1 MPELMRVPEVAAGA
15 THVVMGEWLVPE
27 GTELTAGAA
36 LAVIETDKAQVE
48 VEAETEAVLLRT
60 LVRPGAQVAVGA
72 PMALLG
78 THAEQG
84 SDLDADLARLGVTDP
99 AAADPAPPAASAPP
113 GAGPAAASPATP
125 PPPDTPSTEGR
136 RFASPLARR
145 LLRNAGIDI
154 STVTGS
160 GPGGRIV
167 RRDAEAAVERAAQA
181 ATPPARPPEPVSAAR
196 DTGGYITAGLGSP
209 THATPHSRLRLAIAK
224 RLGESKREVPH
235 FYIKRT
241 VEVDRLLRLRAD
253 LNAGTGVRTSVNDL
267 LIKAV
272 AVAHTAVPQAN
283 VTWTDEALIQY
294 SSADV
299 AVAIASRRGLV
310 TPVLRG
316 TDGKSLGTVSAEV
329 RRFVRQADEGTLQQ
343 RDLEGGSIT
352 VTNLGMYGVE
362 EFSAII
368 NPPQS
373 MILAVGAIRSTPV
386 VRESQVATA
395 STVALVLSV
404 DHRAVDGALAAQWL
418 DALVDAVHHPFR
430 LVV

>member
-1 MPELMRVPEVAAGA
+1 MTELMRVPEVAAGA

-27 GTELTAGAA
+27 GTELSPGAP
-36 LAVIETDKAQVE
+36 LAVVETDKAQVE

-60 LVRPGAQVAVGA
+60 LVRPGVQVAVGA

-84 SDLDADLARLGVTDP
+84 SDLDAELFRLGVTDP
-99 AAADPAPPAASAPP
+99 AAAAPAHPSAPPRPEHAAAPPATPAP
-113 GAGPAAASPATP
+113 T
-125 PPPDTPSTEGR
+125 DGR

-145 LLRNAGIDI
+145 LLRAAGIDI
-154 STVTGS
+154 TTVTGT

-181 ATPPARPPEPVSAAR
+181 ATPSVGSPEPAPTAP
-196 DTGGYITAGLGSP
+196 DTRGHIPADPGSR
-209 THATPHSRLRLAIAK
+209 TRATPHGRVRLAIAK
-224 RLGESKREVPH
+224 RLGESKRDVPH
-235 FYIKRT
+235 FYLKRT

-253 LNAGTGVRTSVNDL
+253 FNAGAGVRISVNDL

-272 AVAHTAVPQAN
+272 SVAHTAVPQAN
-283 VTWTDEALIQY
+283 VTWTDDALIEY
-294 SSADV
+294 GSADV

-316 TDGKSLGTVSAEV
+316 TEGKSVGTVSAEV
-329 RRFVRQADEGTLQQ
+329 RRFVRQANEGALRQ

-373 MILAVGAIRSTPV
+373 MILAVGAIRSAPV
-386 VRESQVATA
+386 VRDSQVTA
-395 STVALVLSV
+395 VSTVALVLSV

-418 DALVDAVHHPFR
+418 DALADAVHRPFR